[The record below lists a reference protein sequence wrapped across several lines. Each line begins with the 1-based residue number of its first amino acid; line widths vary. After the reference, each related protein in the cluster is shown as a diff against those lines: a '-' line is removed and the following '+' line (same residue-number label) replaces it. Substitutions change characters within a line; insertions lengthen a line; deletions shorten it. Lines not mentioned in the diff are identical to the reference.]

1 MVNLKRIGNTIPSN
15 YNNRT
20 EDFRPEQEKTNFTV
34 GLRCS
39 SLTKLPFVQGMGLMA
54 AFSNL
59 VSMNDLQKAFVLFL
73 TWWKG
78 PGS

>member
-1 MVNLKRIGNTIPSN
+1 MVNLKRIGNTVLSK
-15 YNNRT
+15 YNRT
-20 EDFRPEQEKTNFTV
+20 EDFRPEQEKNNFTV